1 MADSARRRSSRL
13 LYINGQ
19 LVGIWRMTCAGE
31 DLQYAYSWVSSQT
44 GRPLSLCLPFTPDN
58 SPLTGPC
65 VHAYFSNLLPERP
78 KDLAALARRCG
89 TADCS
94 PFDLLAKTGN
104 DGYGALQIASSAAD
118 AADPKEQPS
127 TPLEEADVA
136 ALLRQNASEG
146 SDLPSHEATDGY
158 RLSKWR
164 SEEAV
169 ALLFCDGGWHKPQG
183 STPSSHILKPQM
195 ALGNDMSPH
204 MCISIENEWLCS
216 EVLRAYGIPVAPS
229 KLLMFEE
236 QRALAVER
244 TDRHWVNDPSAGRWL
259 ARRPQE
265 NMCQALGVMPAL
277 KYEEDGGPG
286 MSSIFGLLCG
296 SLSPTDDRRTFFKVQ
311 FLFWLLCATDGHS
324 KNFNIT
330 ILAGGRFQ
338 LAPLSG
344 VMSAFPL
351 MGRGL
356 HQLPPQRARLA
367 MAVHGRTPL
376 WRVRDITYE
385 HWVDLG
391 RRQGI
396 QSASGG
402 DCEEVMAELVGETA
416 QIIEL
421 IQERLPA
428 GFPDTVSAPILEG
441 LRKAAERLQ

>member
-19 LVGIWRMTCAGE
+19 LVGMWRKTCTGE
-31 DLQYAYSWVSSQT
+31 DLQYAYSWVSSLG

-65 VHAYFSNLLPERP
+65 VHAYFSNLLPENP
-78 KDLAALARRCG
+78 KELAALVRRCG
-89 TADCS
+89 AAACS
-94 PFDLLAKTGN
+94 PFDLLAYNGN
-104 DGYGALQIASSAAD
+104 DGYGALQIASSVAD
-118 AADPKEQPS
+118 VADPKEQPS

-136 ALLRQNASEG
+136 ALLRLNAPGDSN
-146 SDLPSHEATDGY
+146 LPGLEATDGY

-164 SEEAV
+164 SEEQV
-169 ALLFCDGGWHKPQG
+169 ALLFRDGGWHKPQG
-183 STPSSHILKPQM
+183 NTPSSHILKPQM
-195 ALGNDMSPH
+195 ALRNEMTSH
-204 MCISIENEWLCS
+204 MCVAIENEWLCT
-216 EVLRAYGIPVAPS
+216 EVLRAYGIPVAPCQ
-229 KLLMFEE
+229 LLMFEE

-244 TDRHWVNDPSAGRWL
+244 TDRHWVNDPFAGHWL
-259 ARRPQE
+259 ARWPQE
-265 NMCQALGVMPAL
+265 DMCQALGITPAL

-286 MSSIFGLLCG
+286 MSSIFSILSG
-296 SLSPTDDRRTFFKVQ
+296 SLTPTDDRRTFFKAQ
-311 FLFWLLCATDGHS
+311 ILFWLLCATDEHA

-330 ILAGGRFQ
+330 ILAGGRYQ

-344 VMSAFPL
+344 VVSAYPL

-356 HQLPPQRARLA
+356 HQLQPQRARLA
-367 MAVHGRTPL
+367 MAVHGRKPH

-396 QSASGG
+396 QSPSGG
-402 DCEEVMAELVGETA
+402 DCEEVVAELVGKTA